1 MLIKIRD
8 IDTNHFKTFTTIE
21 EFIKF
26 LKPICE
32 QNKLELFYTKWGIKH
47 ELWTTLSTIPSKRW
61 G

>member
-32 QNKLELFYTKWGIKH
+32 QNKLELFYTK
-47 ELWTTLSTIPSKRW
+47 
-61 G
+61 